1 MILLRERKS
10 RWKNEKDSS
19 FLLLSSEK
27 NKKPSSPF
35 VQKEEGRRQKAVYT
49 NIAFITRKK
58 YFIYKFYKNV
68 LKILLFLQKR
78 RNINEEII

>member
-35 VQKEEGRRQKAVYT
+35 VQKEEGRRQ
-49 NIAFITRKK
+49 FIQISLLSHEKSILFTS
-58 YFIYKFYKNV
+58 FIKMC
-68 LKILLFLQKR
+68 
-78 RNINEEII
+78 

>member
-35 VQKEEGRRQKAVYT
+35 VQKEEGRRQKAEGSLYKYRFYHT
-49 NIAFITRKK
+49 KK
-58 YFIYKFYKNV
+58 VFYLQV
-68 LKILLFLQKR
+68 L
-78 RNINEEII
+78 